1 VAARRRAADA
11 AIARRGAAF
20 AARRELQIQVLGLPG
35 FPTTTIGSFPQ
46 TEEVRKA
53 RAAHGRGAMTEA
65 EYEAFLREETA
76 RTVRWQEEIGLD
88 VLVHGEFERND
99 MVQYFG
105 EQLSGFVFTK
115 HGWVQSYGSRC
126 VRPPILF
133 GDVSRPKP
141 MTVAWWKYAQGL
153 TNKPMKGMLTGPVTI
168 LNWSFVRD
176 DVTREQACRQ
186 IALAIRDEVVDLE
199 KAGAKVIQ
207 IDEAALREGLPL
219 RRGDWQHYLDWAVE
233 CFRIASSGVA
243 DATQIHTHMC
253 YSEFNDIIVAIG
265 DMDADVI
272 SVETARSKMELLGA
286 FAEYK
291 YPAAI
296 GPGVYDIHSPR
307 VPAVE
312 EMTDLLA
319 AARSRLASEQL
330 WVNPDCGLKTR
341 KWPETRA
348 ALVNMVAAAKKVR
361 ELA

>member
-1 VAARRRAADA
+1 MGRRQAGFAE
-11 AIARRGAAF
+11 RRP
-20 AARRELQIQVLGLPG
+20 LQAGQLGLPA

-46 TEEVRKA
+46 TEAVRKA
-53 RAAHGRGAMTEA
+53 RSAHGKGSLSDAD
-65 EYEAFLREETA
+65 YEAFLREETA
-76 RTVRWQEEIGLD
+76 RTVRWQESIGLD

-105 EQLSGFVFTK
+105 EQLSGFAFTK

-141 MTVAWWKYAQGL
+141 MTVAWWSYAQGL
-153 TNKPMKGMLTGPVTI
+153 TQRPMKGMLTGPVTI

-176 DVTREQACRQ
+176 DIPRALACRQ

-199 KAGAKVIQ
+199 RAGAKIIQ

-219 RRGDWQHYLDWAVE
+219 RRGDWDAYLAWAVE
-233 CFRIASSGVA
+233 SFRLTASGVA
-243 DATQIHTHMC
+243 DRTQIHTHMC
-253 YSEFNDIIVAIG
+253 YSEFNDIIAAIG

-272 SVETARSKMELLGA
+272 SIETARSQMELLGA
-286 FAEYK
+286 FADYR
-291 YPAAI
+291 YPAEI

-307 VPAVE
+307 VPAVA
-312 EMTDLLA
+312 EMTELLQAARARLA
-319 AARSRLASEQL
+319 ADQL

-341 KWPETRA
+341 KWPETEA
-348 ALVNMVAAAKKVR
+348 ALINMVAAAQAAR
-361 ELA
+361 AAA